1 MEKENPAQYNYSSFV
16 NNVNIT
22 HCYLPHPAPSH
33 ISALYLSD
41 CCRGRIRIIVQASG
55 EVANKFGSF
64 LGDFYRSTSSIGE
77 IIYNDPRNV
86 GSMLQRVQNRW
97 HGEFYMLNSENQIVN
112 FEIESADDASCPL
125 GLHWMYK
132 TENRPWTYIGQDIE
146 IICNLSGCKK
156 FRFNYIQGRIM
167 C

>member
-1 MEKENPAQYNYSSFV
+1 MCSVGLSFANHSDCLGKIFGSNNTYLWLEKENPAQYNYSSFV

-41 CCRGRIRIIVQASG
+41 CCRGRVIVQASG
-55 EVANKFGSF
+55 EVADKFGSF

-86 GSMLQRVQNRW
+86 GNMLQRVQNRW

-112 FEIESADDASCPL
+112 FKIESAEADAPQSTEVPHPDHR
-125 GLHWMYK
+125 LHQIWPM
-132 TENRPWTYIGQDIE
+132 
-146 IICNLSGCKK
+146 
-156 FRFNYIQGRIM
+156 
-167 C
+167 